1 MQTLEQKLNILKAC
15 DATLEYIR
23 EKTLNGTVSLEMIQK
38 VGKITAARSVVCEA
52 ILNDKEFNDYIAM
65 VTFDQQNGIGR
76 QADNIISKK

>member
-38 VGKITAARSVVCEA
+38 VGKITAARSVVC
-52 ILNDKEFNDYIAM
+52 
-65 VTFDQQNGIGR
+65 
-76 QADNIISKK
+76 